1 MSLSPTD
8 NGDLTN
14 NQLRFAF
21 YIIHYVLQVICG
33 TDEFD
38 KMFFTLSWQM
48 TDYDLLISQSLS
60 VLHYNDQK
68 KSKSNSEHLRLRG
81 SRAVF

>member
-1 MSLSPTD
+1 MVSHQDLHPSRLLLFPAVMSSFPTD

-14 NQLRFAF
+14 NQLQFAF
-21 YIIHYVLQVICG
+21 CITHYVLQVIRS

-48 TDYDLLISQSLS
+48 IDYNLMIPHSLS
-60 VLHYNDQK
+60 VLQ
-68 KSKSNSEHLRLRG
+68 NSD
-81 SRAVF
+81 